1 MNKKAKMITAS
12 VVLISAIALGGRV
25 VFGINNNSPL
35 NINDV
40 IGNVVS
46 NNADI
51 NLYKEKIRVKEKWYN
66 HKEEKRKNDLQYDED
81 IKKDVLPLKE
91 EIDIGNLQ
99 WEREQTQDKI
109 VVEAKELY
117 YKILIQNKM
126 INIQEKTVQRLKKEL
141 ENKKK
146 KIQVGTEASISLVGD
161 ETNLKNAQVKL
172 EELKADREKFA
183 LKLNMKMG
191 TPVSGEIKLKDAE
204 VPYEPFNISNLESI
218 IDTMMKKYHT
228 IKSLEKEEHAKIQEK
243 NITHQY
249 ANAQDDNE
257 VAKHPDRNYKSKE
270 DDMED
275 DLLEIKYKMDD
286 EKKTIQSKVRI
297 DYNNI
302 LNLENSIE
310 AKKLDV
316 NKAETLLNAEKVQF
330 KVGRSTQIQVDSK
343 QEELLMAKLQ
353 YENAKLEYYI
363 AVENFK
369 NYIKV
374 AL

>member
-1 MNKKAKMITAS
+1 MNKKAKMITTS
-12 VVLISAIALGGRV
+12 IVLVSAMALGGRV

-40 IGNVVS
+40 IENVVS

-51 NLYKEKIRVKEKWYN
+51 NLYKEKIRVKEKWYS

-91 EIDIGNLQ
+91 EIDIGNLE
-99 WEREQTQDKI
+99 WERGQTEDKV

-126 INIQEKTVQRLKKEL
+126 INIQEKTVERLKKEL
-141 ENKKK
+141 ENKKQ
-146 KIQVGTEASISLVGD
+146 KIKVGTEASISLVGD

-172 EELKADREKFA
+172 EELRADREKFA

-191 TPVSGEIKLKDAE
+191 TPVSGEVKLKDAE
-204 VPYEPFNISNLESI
+204 VPYETFNVNNLESV
-218 IDTMMKKYHT
+218 IDIMMKKHHT
-228 IKSLEKEEHAKIQEK
+228 IKYLEKEEHAKIQEK

-249 ANAQDDNE
+249 ANAQDDDE

-275 DLLEIKYKMDD
+275 DLIEIKYKMDD
-286 EKKTIQSKVRI
+286 EKKNIQSKVRI

-302 LNLENSIE
+302 LNLENFIE
-310 AKKLDV
+310 AKKLDI
-316 NKAETLLNAEKVQF
+316 NKAETLLNAEKVQL

-343 QEELLMAKLQ
+343 EEDFLMAKLQ
-353 YENAKLEYYI
+353 YENAKLDYYV

-369 NYIKV
+369 NYIRV
-374 AL
+374 AV